1 MDDDDDDDDNT
12 EAWADGG
19 GGEPMAD
26 STEPQSLYPPCVFES
41 SSGLSKKFK
50 LNSGPAS
57 KPTSGIMSLAESS
70 IRTRLLLLPFWNA
83 AFNAEESIL

>member
-1 MDDDDDDDDNT
+1 MDDVDDDDDD
-12 EAWADGG
+12 EICADGG
-19 GGEPMAD
+19 GGEPIAD

-57 KPTSGIMSLAESS
+57 KPTSGIISLAESS
-70 IRTRLLLLPFWNA
+70 IRTLLLLLLFWNA